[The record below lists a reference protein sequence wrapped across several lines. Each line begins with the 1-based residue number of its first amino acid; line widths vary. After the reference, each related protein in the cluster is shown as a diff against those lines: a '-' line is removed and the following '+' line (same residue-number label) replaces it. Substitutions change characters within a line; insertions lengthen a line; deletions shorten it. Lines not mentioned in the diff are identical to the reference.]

1 MFVSVSD
8 CCLILWI
15 FTLYPKGD
23 WFCRRPSREWW
34 SVTQI
39 ESVRFEGDQRS
50 HQLCSCEGF
59 HFEGVQSR
67 PEVKR
72 RVWIGTMSPRVE
84 TGNDHSRIVQSRWFQ
99 VDHASSSCEK
109 PGMSPD
115 SSTFISCA
123 KARTGAHYQHKTEG
137 WDLGLRLVA
146 WTNCWSSK
154 ENCSY
159 ILVLR
164 EFTMTTFQD
173 WQYFMIWRDK
183 LVRRSQNGRTWEVVV
198 YFLRLS
204 PSLHLI
210 NCPHHTSHHFVCLL
224 WIDKA
229 RDK

>member
-159 ILVLR
+159 IL
-164 EFTMTTFQD
+164 
-173 WQYFMIWRDK
+173 
-183 LVRRSQNGRTWEVVV
+183 
-198 YFLRLS
+198 
-204 PSLHLI
+204 
-210 NCPHHTSHHFVCLL
+210 LL
-224 WIDKA
+224 WESPMTIFKGCQCYIIS
-229 RDK
+229 RDEVRWVVDRTVGGWSGISEPSQQWSGVFHNSLNSSSKDLSERVFYVELV